1 MSEKVINVI
10 GVLVFLIIMI
20 GGIMLIDARIVET
33 NNVVE
38 GYGD

>member
-1 MSEKVINVI
+1 MKEKVINFI
-10 GVLVFLIIMI
+10 GVLVMLLLIW
-20 GGIMLIDARIVET
+20 GGIMFIDARIVET

>member
-1 MSEKVINVI
+1 MKEKVIDCL

-20 GGIMLIDARIVET
+20 GGIMFIDARIVET

-38 GYGD
+38 GYSD

>member
-1 MSEKVINVI
+1 MKEKVINFI
-10 GVLVFLIIMI
+10 GVLVMLLIIW
-20 GGIMLIDARIVET
+20 GGIILIDARIAQT

>member
-1 MSEKVINVI
+1 MKEKVINCL
-10 GVLVFLIIMI
+10 GVLVMLLIIW
-20 GGIMLIDARIVET
+20 GGIVLIDARIVET

>member
-1 MSEKVINVI
+1 MNEKVINVI

-20 GGIMLIDARIVET
+20 GGIILIDARIVET

-38 GYGD
+38 GYSD